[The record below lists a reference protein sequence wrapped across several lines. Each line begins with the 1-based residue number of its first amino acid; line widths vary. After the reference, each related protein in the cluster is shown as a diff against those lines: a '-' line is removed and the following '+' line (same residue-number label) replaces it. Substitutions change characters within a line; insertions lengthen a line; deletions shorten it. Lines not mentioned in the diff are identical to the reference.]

1 MRVHWNSSTPAWGG
15 KWRRFE
21 KRLTVPT
28 RPRSSID
35 SGKLKQAKNVT
46 VTCDWAAFDG
56 GVPEDER
63 NAGLADAPL
72 PLREARSARR
82 IAAPP
87 PGGFWQKSAESIER
101 KELTSWLR
109 AKERKRVRKSVKR
122 KNLSIV
128 SSDTR
133 PLT

>member
-1 MRVHWNSSTPAWGG
+1 MRVHWNSSSSAWGG

-56 GVPEDER
+56 GVPEEER
-63 NAGLADAPL
+63 NAGLAAAPL
-72 PLREARSARR
+72 PLREARRARWM
-82 IAAPP
+82 AAPP
-87 PGGFWQKSAESIER
+87 PGGFWQKSAEAMEKQRPAS
-101 KELTSWLR
+101 SLR
-109 AKERKRVRKSVKR
+109 AEER
-122 KNLSIV
+122 
-128 SSDTR
+128 
-133 PLT
+133 

>member
-63 NAGLADAPL
+63 NGGLAAAPL
-72 PLREARSARR
+72 PLREARSARGL
-82 IAAPP
+82 AAPP
-87 PGGFWQKSAESIER
+87 PGGFLLKSVESIE
-101 KELTSWLR
+101 KKVLESSLR
-109 AKERKRVRKSVKR
+109 AIECKRVRKSGKR
-122 KNLSIV
+122 
-128 SSDTR
+128 
-133 PLT
+133 

>member
-1 MRVHWNSSTPAWGG
+1 MRVHWNSSSSAWGG

-56 GVPEDER
+56 GVPEDGR

-72 PLREARSARR
+72 PLREARSARA

-87 PGGFWQKSAESIER
+87 PGGFWQKRAESLEKKALASLLLAIE
-101 KELTSWLR
+101 
-109 AKERKRVRKSVKR
+109 
-122 KNLSIV
+122 
-128 SSDTR
+128 
-133 PLT
+133 